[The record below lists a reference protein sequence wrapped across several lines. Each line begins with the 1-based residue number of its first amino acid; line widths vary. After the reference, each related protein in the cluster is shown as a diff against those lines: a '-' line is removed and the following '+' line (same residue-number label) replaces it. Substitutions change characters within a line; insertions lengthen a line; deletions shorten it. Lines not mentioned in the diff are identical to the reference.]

1 MFALGAH
8 TLYFVKRTVTGQK
21 LNSFRG
27 KLFVLLYSQQ
37 YIFFPSLSLAFVHP
51 IQLARFEIAVWVS
64 FFSLLLD

>member
-37 YIFFPSLSLAFVHP
+37 YIFSLVYL
-51 IQLARFEIAVWVS
+51 
-64 FFSLLLD
+64 